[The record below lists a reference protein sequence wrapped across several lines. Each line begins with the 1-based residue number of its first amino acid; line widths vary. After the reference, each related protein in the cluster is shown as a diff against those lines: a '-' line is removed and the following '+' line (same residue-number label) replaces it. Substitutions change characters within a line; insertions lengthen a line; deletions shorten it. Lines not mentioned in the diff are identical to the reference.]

1 MILLAMP
8 GAPLSAQTIA
18 RHDTAMLQLMYATEF
33 RGVTATG
40 FEVDRTRLLGVFMR
54 DDPTTTFLMDELAVR
69 RLDPGG
75 QFAFLTGRLT
85 TRRNTGE
92 RVAASRF
99 FHLYV
104 WRDGRWQIL
113 AAQGTALPPPSAR
126 FS

>member
-8 GAPLSAQTIA
+8 GTPLSAQTTFVLPDTVPLSSVERVLLHFEQARSAAIA
-18 RHDTAMLQLMYATEF
+18 RHDTAMLRLMY
-33 RGVTATG
+33 
-40 FEVDRTRLLGVFMR
+40 
-54 DDPTTTFLMDELAVR
+54 PTTTFLMDELAVR